1 MELYNCYS
9 FDEKI
14 LREIELTG
22 LDSKRLVDLAQTI
35 QQAFREQEL
44 EDENIVIDALTQITE
59 ELGRRVK

>member
-44 EDENIVIDALTQITE
+44 ENENIVIDALTQITE
-59 ELGRRVK
+59 ELGGRVK